1 MVNSPPLLE
10 HPLVIEEVEVDEVET
25 EDGVDEEVD
34 EVVSEAPEVPV
45 LAEVLPVAE
54 LPLEVDEAVPSM
66 PTTRRLSPL
75 LERR

>member
-25 EDGVDEEVD
+25 GDGVDEEVD

-54 LPLEVDEAVPSM
+54 LPHEVVEVAPLT

-75 LERR
+75 LVRR